1 MERHFDERGFF
12 QEHYHSMKY
21 PWVGGVAQTSYSH
34 SRRDV
39 LRGLHRSQ
47 YGKLVQC
54 VSGRLFDVMVDL
66 RKDSPTYLN
75 WFGIWLS
82 GDEKLI
88 PRLPP
93 ESIVGLQKGQFDVLS
108 PKVFSHITPQQAS
121 FLFPDTLAAMSGLQ
135 YSYLPAPSF
144 ALLET
149 MWLSSIPPKAIS
161 YLTQDQLETFTC
173 TKLQYLTTDQVSSF
187 TLEQNQTL
195 SGRLPCYPA
204 PPVAPPTPPDYGDL
218 YVGL

>member
-82 GDEKLI
+82 GDELKQVFI
-88 PRLPP
+88 PAGCAHGFYAAENNTVLLYTQEGNFDPQKDKNINYADPAININWPP
-93 ESIVGLQKGQFDVLS
+93 PQGPHYIMS
-108 PKVFSHITPQQAS
+108 PKDLQA
-121 FLFPDTLAAMSGLQ
+121 PMVQDTL
-135 YSYLPAPSF
+135 
-144 ALLET
+144 
-149 MWLSSIPPKAIS
+149 
-161 YLTQDQLETFTC
+161 
-173 TKLQYLTTDQVSSF
+173 
-187 TLEQNQTL
+187 
-195 SGRLPCYPA
+195 
-204 PPVAPPTPPDYGDL
+204 
-218 YVGL
+218 